1 MNARVP
7 LWHRPA
13 RRQAGLAAWWYGWA
27 HAGVEGRLEGAENN
41 LTTQRGRSNQTHPQ
55 ARGAR
60 HRTRSMLSHPPTL
73 SASARHR
80 ACAEDHTVCV
90 FVCFGACVRAC
101 VRACVHACVRG
112 WTCVPAHARG
122 WGDGGAGAGA
132 FGGTSLGV
140 LGTGGRALEF
150 PAIVSKKQLTCS
162 GKRNEKNPPPPT
174 LQ

>member
-13 RRQAGLAAWWYGWA
+13 RRQAGLAAWWYGGA
-27 HAGVEGRLEGAENN
+27 HARVKGRLEGAENN
-41 LTTQRGRSNQTHPQ
+41 LPPRGERSNQTHPQ

-90 FVCFGACVRAC
+90 LVCFGACVRVC
-101 VRACVHACVRG
+101 VDGLVCLRTREGGEMAGQGRG
-112 WTCVPAHARG
+112 RS
-122 WGDGGAGAGA
+122 
-132 FGGTSLGV
+132 GGTSLGV

-162 GKRNEKNPPPPT
+162 EKEIP